1 MPQYSHS
8 MSCHHVP
15 SCLHPAFAHCSKP
28 SAVFSLTRFRSRLF
42 SHLLSQYVSSCLLCV
57 TRLPLSNPK
66 LLCVTRLFT
75 APLSFPLWL
84 RSLWEN
90 DVLTLTFLQTLS
102 ITFPHPE
109 TSQHVFPRRGLYVR
123 QYPTSRHETERH
135 PAAQLRVPLFCN
147 ATPTRHATEPL
158 PFAFVSS
165 LFFPPPEPASAP
177 QGQQPDTHPARPS
190 TPSGSLRRYDCPQ

>member
-1 MPQYSHS
+1 M
-8 MSCHHVP
+8 VP
-15 SCLHPAFAHCSKP
+15 A
-28 SAVFSLTRFRSRLF
+28 RLF

-90 DVLTLTFLQTLS
+90 DLLTLTFLQTLS

-109 TSQHVFPRRGLYVR
+109 TSQHVFSAFDSFLRSIDVSLRSAHHQQHRPRRGLYVR